1 MWIQNFFLL
10 PLFLLHIALLPD
22 TWIIHSEIKL
32 GNTEI
37 VHQDMMLTDHITVWC
52 FDSATTWVKRHSVV
66 CLWLYRQVLRCT
78 SSASRTKI
86 SNGRA
91 DLQNWICI
99 WHIVSAW
106 GEFGS
111 GRFVTNG
118 GLSWNESR
126 RASLREKFQ
135 VRGKKKRPVLSQVV
149 RKEYKF
155 SLMQSDEGAQKEKW
169 FVHCL

>member
-1 MWIQNFFLL
+1 M
-10 PLFLLHIALLPD
+10 
-22 TWIIHSEIKL
+22 S
-32 GNTEI
+32 
-37 VHQDMMLTDHITVWC
+37 LTDCVMYDISTVRPLGLKGTVSC
-52 FDSATTWVKRHSVV
+52 ICDYIVKFT
-66 CLWLYRQVLRCT
+66 LYVIRVTYKDIQQT
-78 SSASRTKI
+78 S
-86 SNGRA
+86 RA

-126 RASLREKFQ
+126 GASLREKFQ
-135 VRGKKKRPVLSQVV
+135 VREKKKLPVLSQVV

-155 SLMQSDEGAQKEKW
+155 SLMQSDEDAQKKKW